1 MKPGLAPERWFARQ
15 RGIGW
20 NGAAMLVLS
29 NLVLL
34 ATAGLSGV
42 WLYYRVW
49 RIARGTPVSGIEGEW
64 IVVLGARLI
73 GDAVGP
79 GYARRLRRAAAL
91 YRADPR
97 RRVLLVGGPTGGA
110 ISEAECGREFLRAS
124 GIPAPA
130 LFVED
135 QSLNTL
141 DNLRHARRLRAELR
155 DRPFVLVTSRHHLAR
170 SEALARGLALHPRL
184 CAAEDRLDL
193 NPLTVW
199 RLGRE
204 AYYLHW
210 YRVGKAWSRWTGNRR
225 NLTRI
230 S

>member
-1 MKPGLAPERWFARQ
+1 LKSVVPSKGWFARQ
-15 RGIGW
+15 RDIGW

-34 ATAGLSGV
+34 ATVGLSGL

-49 RIARGTPVSGIEGEW
+49 RIARAAPVAGIEGDW

-73 GDAVGP
+73 RDEVAT

-91 YRADPR
+91 YQADPR

-110 ISEAECGREFLRAS
+110 VSEAERGREFLQAL
-124 GIPAPA
+124 GLPEAA

-141 DNLRHARRLRAELR
+141 DNLRRARQLRAELGH
-155 DRPFVLVTSRHHLAR
+155 RPFVLVTSRHHLAR
-170 SEALARGLALHPRL
+170 SEALARGLALQPRL
-184 CAAEDRLDL
+184 CAAEERLDF
-193 NPLTVW
+193 NPATCW
-199 RLGRE
+199 RLARE

-210 YRVGKAWSRWTGNRR
+210 YGVGRAWSRWTGNRR
-225 NLTRI
+225 NLARI